1 LGGQLTIIR
10 IEWIQHSLFSKN
22 TPANNNFAFYETAN
36 FIKIAPQQMTSVKTI
51 GTATAKL
58 PLFCLKEEKLK
69 QTSLW
74 NTKPA
79 VCGKTGQRFFFP
91 IFLPTVTTYRNAPF
105 RLILM
110 NL

>member
-1 LGGQLTIIR
+1 LGGQLTIVR

-22 TPANNNFAFYETAN
+22 TPANINFVFYETAN
-36 FIKIAPQQMTSVKTI
+36 FIKIAPQQMTSVKAM

-58 PLFCLKEEKLK
+58 SLFCLREKKLK

-79 VCGKTGQRFFFP
+79 VCGKTGQRFFFVHFFYLQSQHTGMP
-91 IFLPTVTTYRNAPF
+91 LLH
-105 RLILM
+105 LISP
-110 NL
+110 